1 MKISRT
7 FFLRLILF
15 LLSAAAVI
23 FAGIQLWRVYSG
35 YATGRASYEA
45 LSQRYTH
52 PVAEASQSPSG
63 SNKPQQTVPVS
74 VDFDALQAQCPDVV
88 AWLFFPDTPI
98 NYPVVQ
104 SSDNSYYLRRL
115 LDGSWNSS
123 GTLFMDYRN
132 QPDFSDWNTVIY
144 GHNMNDGSMFAV
156 LPSFR
161 EQDFADE
168 HSVMYLLTPEGTWQ
182 VEWIAG
188 CTLPADAALYAL
200 PPDRE
205 QRDQLLQTLRE
216 DSCFRSDAE
225 VTEDDHLLTL
235 STCVYDYQDAR
246 FVLVGVLRTPD
257 YLKEGPEHE

>member
-23 FAGIQLWRVYSG
+23 FAGIQLWKVYSG
-35 YATGRASYEA
+35 YAKGQASYEA
-45 LSQRYTH
+45 LSQQYTH
-52 PVAEASQSPSG
+52 PAAEASQSPSG
-63 SNKPQQTVPVS
+63 PYEPQQAALIS

-104 SSDNSYYLRRL
+104 SGDNNYYLRRL
-115 LDGSWNSS
+115 LDGTYNSS
-123 GTLFMDYRN
+123 GTLFMDYRS

-161 EQDFADE
+161 EQDFVDE
-168 HSVMYLLTPEGTWQ
+168 HPAMYLLTPEETWQ
-182 VEWIAG
+182 VDWIAG
-188 CTLPADAALYAL
+188 CTLPADAALYTL
-200 PPDRE
+200 PPDQE
-205 QRDQLLQTLRE
+205 GRDQLLQSLLE
-216 DSCFRSDAE
+216 ASCFRTDVE
-225 VTEDDHLLTL
+225 VTDDDRLLTL
-235 STCVYDYQDAR
+235 STCVYDYKDAR

-257 YLKEGPEHE
+257 HLKEGSEHE